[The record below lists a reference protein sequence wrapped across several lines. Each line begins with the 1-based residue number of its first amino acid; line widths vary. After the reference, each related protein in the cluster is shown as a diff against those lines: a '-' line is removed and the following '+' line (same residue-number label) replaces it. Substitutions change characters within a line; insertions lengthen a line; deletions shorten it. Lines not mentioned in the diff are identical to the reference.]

1 MISGFEAISSTD
13 AETLILGSIPSVA
26 SLEKGEYYGHPRN
39 AFWWIMGH
47 ILGFDPSAS
56 YPERAARLEK
66 RKIALWDVL
75 RRCERQ
81 GSLDS
86 AIVAETV
93 EVNDFKNFFK
103 ECPRITR
110 VFFNGAV
117 AEREFKK
124 RVLREIEKAFPDIR
138 YARLPST
145 SPAMASLSRERKL
158 QIWRDAILGHART
171 VGHHGRGALP

>member
-1 MISGFEAISSTD
+1 MISGFEAISSPD
-13 AETLILGSIPSVA
+13 AKTLILGSIPSVA
-26 SLEKGEYYGHPRN
+26 SLEKKEYYGHPRN

-47 ILGFDPSAS
+47 ILGFAPSAAYS
-56 YPERAARLEK
+56 ERAEYLEK

-86 AIVAETV
+86 AIIAETV
-93 EVNDFKNFFK
+93 EVNDFKTFF
-103 ECPRITR
+103 EERPMITR
-110 VFFNGAV
+110 VLFNGAV

-124 RVLREIEKAFPDIR
+124 RVLREIETASPHIA

-171 VGHHGRGALP
+171 VGRHGRGALP